1 MGREVGSAISYEYDF
16 GDGWEHTVLV
26 EQVETAEGAPLV
38 LAGANAC
45 PPEDVGGSTGYAD
58 FLRVMAN
65 PADPQHD
72 RMMVWAGG
80 PFDPVAFD
88 LGRANGEV
96 ALTVLAG
103 RRRR

>member
-1 MGREVGSAISYEYDF
+1 MMAALPASFAI
-16 GDGWEHTVLV
+16 L

-80 PFDPVAFD
+80 PFDPAAATIAWASK
-88 LGRANGEV
+88 GC
-96 ALTVLAG
+96 
-103 RRRR
+103 